1 MKGVA
6 IVLLLAT
13 AVHGAVHQE
22 NPVTKVVE
30 LIQELK
36 AKIEADGKAEQ
47 KVYDKFA
54 CWCEKTTARKAS
66 AIEEAKT
73 SIEEL
78 SEKVLNLKG
87 KTATLKAEIA
97 QLEKDISGNIEGTKE
112 ATTIREKETAD
123 YNKERSD
130 LEQAIGALERA
141 IGILTGAGEK
151 PASALQQ
158 AQILSVA
165 NGVRSALRFAPS
177 EFGGDDRK
185 EVEKFVRDPMSF
197 IPHPIDAAKKAS
209 LVAAKQVVQIH
220 QKSKFDPKGVYDD
233 EKKDMSSAL
242 DALDSSIGRYAQYTN
257 AGSADTQTD
266 DKQMVEDFVKDPTE
280 NHPKQSLAE
289 VKNPFGDYAPA
300 SGAIQGMLKG
310 MYDSMTSD
318 LESKN
323 ADQAIKQK
331 QFEELTATKNAE
343 LKTLKATLEKKKETL
358 GEDTKTM
365 TDSEVERDETQAQ
378 LKADEKFFEETK
390 SACKTKADDWAERSR
405 LRTEELAGINKAI
418 EILTSD
424 EAQATFGRATSMLL
438 QSSQKTITKSA
449 SPRRDEAA
457 RVLKIV
463 AKKHHSLRMSAMA
476 ALIQSST
483 EGHFDAVIS
492 EVDKLIAE
500 LRAEEQDDI
509 DLRDY
514 CQDAENK
521 VENEIEDLQHKA
533 TNIQG
538 LIDRLNAKKKEIQ
551 GDIKKTESDI
561 AATEDAMAEALS
573 IRNSENED
581 FKAALKDDTDAVAL
595 LASAI
600 DAMTSFSKNNKL
612 GLLAKKED
620 PEYAV
625 DPDKAPET
633 FSEPYGGRSSEGGGI
648 TSILGYIKEDLENE
662 IGVSKKAEA
671 EAQKEFEE
679 QRAAATEV
687 LTDLKAK
694 KTSLETME
702 AETDEKIAD
711 AGEDKAEVL
720 TRKENKQKYRESLKP
735 KCDWMKG
742 AFQERRDKRREEMNG
757 LLESK
762 ASLAG
767 KAQEEA
773 QAGIKMF
780 MQKS

>member
-1 MKGVA
+1 MRVTA
-6 IVLLLAT
+6 ILCLFVGA
-13 AVHGAVHQE
+13 AHAAVHQE

-54 CWCEKTTARKAS
+54 CWCEKTTARKAG

-123 YNKERSD
+123 YSQERSD

-158 AQILSVA
+158 AEILSVA
-165 NGVRSALRFAPS
+165 AGVRGALRFAPS
-177 EFGGDDRK
+177 DVSDDDK
-185 EVEKFVRDPMSF
+185 KMVENFVHDPM
-197 IPHPIDAAKKAS
+197 
-209 LVAAKQVVQIH
+209 
-220 QKSKFDPKGVYDD
+220 KFYGHPKG
-233 EKKDMSSAL
+233 
-242 DALDSSIGRYAQYTN
+242 
-257 AGSADTQTD
+257 
-266 DKQMVEDFVKDPTE
+266 
-280 NHPKQSLAE
+280 SLAQ

-343 LKTLKATLEKKKETL
+343 LATLKATLEKKKETL

-365 TDSEVERDETQAQ
+365 TDSAVERDETQAQ

-390 SACKTKADDWAERSR
+390 SACKAKADDWAERSR

-438 QSSQKTITKSA
+438 QSSQTHKTG
-449 SPRRDEAA
+449 SPAKA
-457 RVLKIV
+457 KAYQALKTV
-463 AKKHHSLRMSAMA
+463 AKKHHSLRMAAMA
-476 ALIQSST
+476 AMVQTAT
-483 EGHFDAVIS
+483 EGHFDVVIGS
-492 EVDKLIAE
+492 VDKMIAE

-551 GDIKKTESDI
+551 ADIKQTESDI

-573 IRNSENED
+573 TRNSENED
-581 FKAALKDDTDAVAL
+581 FKAALKDDMDAVAL

-600 DAMTSFSKNNKL
+600 DAMTSFYKNNKLPL

-662 IGVSKKAEA
+662 IGTSKKAEA
-671 EAQKEFEE
+671 ASQKEFEE
-679 QRAAATEV
+679 QRAAATQV
-687 LTDLKAK
+687 LADLNAK
-694 KTSLETME
+694 KTSLEGME

-711 AGEDKAEVL
+711 ATEDKESTL
-720 TRKENKQKYRESLKP
+720 TMKENKEKYRESLKP

-742 AFQERRDKRREEMNG
+742 AFDTRREKRRTEMNG
-757 LLESK
+757 LLEAK

-767 KAQEEA
+767 AA
-773 QAGIKMF
+773 AGF
-780 MQKS
+780 LQK

>member
-1 MKGVA
+1 MQVA
-6 IVLLLAT
+6 IVLLLAS
-13 AVHGAVHQE
+13 AVQGAVQKE

-54 CWCEKTTARKAS
+54 CWCEKTTARKAG

-123 YNKERSD
+123 YTQERSD

-158 AQILSVA
+158 AQILSVV
-165 NGVRSALRFAPS
+165 NGVKNALRFAPS
-177 EFGGDDRK
+177 EFAGDDRK
-185 EVEKFVRDPMSF
+185 VAQQFVHDPMQFFPTPQPAEEKKASF
-197 IPHPIDAAKKAS
+197 LKVKTAVIKKYDPALSAYRNEKKDLNKAMDGLEGALGYYAQFSDAAKPS
-209 LVAAKQVVQIH
+209 
-220 QKSKFDPKGVYDD
+220 DN
-233 EKKDMSSAL
+233 
-242 DALDSSIGRYAQYTN
+242 AQ
-257 AGSADTQTD
+257 AE
-266 DKQMVEDFVKDPTE
+266 DKQMVEETVEPAQPET
-280 NHPKQSLAE
+280 HPKQSLAE

-300 SGAIQGMLKG
+300 SGAIQGMLKS

-331 QFEELTATKNAE
+331 QFEELTATKDAE
-343 LKTLKATLEKKKETL
+343 LKTLKETLEKKKETL

-390 SACKTKADDWAERSR
+390 DACKAKADDWAERSR
-405 LRTEELAGINKAI
+405 LRTEELSGINKAI

-424 EAQATFGRATSMLL
+424 EAQATFGRATSMFL
-438 QSSQKTITKSA
+438 QSSKKK
-449 SPRRDEAA
+449 AA
-457 RVLKIV
+457 VMDPARAKAFRTLKLV
-463 AKKHHSLRMSAMA
+463 SKKHNSLRMAAVA
-476 ALIQSST
+476 ALVQSAT
-483 EGHFDAVIS
+483 EGHFDVVIG

-521 VENEIEDLQHKA
+521 VENEMEDLQHKA
-533 TNIQG
+533 DNIQG
-538 LIDRLNAKKKEIQ
+538 LIDRLEAKKKEIQ
-551 GDIKKTESDI
+551 ADIKKTESDI

-573 IRNSENED
+573 TRNSENED

-600 DAMTSFSKNNKL
+600 DAMTAFSTNNKL
-612 GLLAKKED
+612 PLGNFLQKKED

-648 TSILGYIKEDLENE
+648 TSILSYIKEDLENE

-671 EAQKEFEE
+671 AAQAEFEE
-679 QRAAATEV
+679 QRAAATQV
-687 LTDLKAK
+687 LNDLKAK
-694 KTSLETME
+694 KTSLEKME
-702 AETDEKIAD
+702 AETEEKIAD
-711 AGEDKAEVL
+711 AGEDKEETL
-720 TRKENKQKYRESLKP
+720 TRKENKAKYRESLKP

-742 AFQERRDKRREEMNG
+742 AFQDRRDKRREEMNG

-767 KAQEEA
+767 AKAKQAA
-773 QAGIKMF
+773 Q
-780 MQKS
+780 QR

>member
-1 MKGVA
+1 MKAAFFLVA
-6 IVLLLAT
+6 L
-13 AVHGAVHQE
+13 VHASVQKE

-54 CWCEKTTARKAS
+54 CWCEKTTARKAG

-97 QLEKDISGNIEGTKE
+97 QLEKDVSGNIEGTKE

-123 YNKERSD
+123 YNQERSD

-141 IGILTGAGEK
+141 IGILTGAGTK

-158 AQILSVA
+158 AELLSVA
-165 NGVRSALRFAPS
+165 AGVRGALRVASPTVS
-177 EFGGDDRK
+177 VDDRK
-185 EVEKFVRDPMSF
+185 MVEAFVHDPMQF
-197 IPHPIDAAKKAS
+197 Y
-209 LVAAKQVVQIH
+209 
-220 QKSKFDPKGVYDD
+220 G
-233 EKKDMSSAL
+233 
-242 DALDSSIGRYAQYTN
+242 
-257 AGSADTQTD
+257 
-266 DKQMVEDFVKDPTE
+266 
-280 NHPKQSLAE
+280 HPKFSGAQ

-331 QFEELTATKNAE
+331 QFEELTATKDAE
-343 LKTLKATLEKKKETL
+343 LATLQATLSKKKETL

-390 SACKTKADDWAERSR
+390 SACKAKADDWAERSR

-424 EAQATFGRATSMLL
+424 EAMATFGRATSMLL
-438 QSSQKTITKSA
+438 QSSQKGSVQAPGKNKAYQT
-449 SPRRDEAA
+449 
-457 RVLKIV
+457 LKTV
-463 AKKHHSLRMSAMA
+463 AKKHHSLRMAAMA
-476 ALIQSST
+476 AMVQTAT
-483 EGHFDAVIS
+483 EGHFDVVIGS
-492 EVDKLIAE
+492 VDKMIAE

-538 LIDRLNAKKKEIQ
+538 LIDRLNPKKKEIQ
-551 GDIKKTESDI
+551 ADIKQTESDI

-573 IRNSENED
+573 TRNSENED
-581 FKAALKDDTDAVAL
+581 FKAALKDDMDAVAL
-595 LASAI
+595 LASAV
-600 DAMTSFSKNNKL
+600 DAMTSFYKNNKLPL
-612 GLLAKKED
+612 GLLAKKKGTHGKED
-620 PEYAV
+620 PEYSV

-633 FSEPYGGRSSEGGGI
+633 FSAPYGGRSSEGGGI
-648 TSILGYIKEDLENE
+648 TLIMGYIKEDLENE
-662 IGVSKKAEA
+662 IKTSKADEA
-671 EAQKEFEE
+671 KSQKMFEE
-679 QRAAATEV
+679 QRATA
-687 LTDLKAK
+687 LKSLEELNAK
-694 KTSLETME
+694 KVTLENLE
-702 AETDEKIAD
+702 ADLDEKIAEAETEKD
-711 AGEDKAEVL
+711 GKNTIKAAK
-720 TRKENKQKYRESLKP
+720 TKYREDLKP
-735 KCDWMKG
+735 KCDWMKE
-742 AFQERRDKRREEMNG
+742 AFETRRDARQEEMTG
-757 LLESK
+757 LMQAK

-767 KAQEEA
+767 GEGGEELV
-773 QAGIKMF
+773 
-780 MQKS
+780 QKSSNLRKRQASGAGRSR

>member
-1 MKGVA
+1 MLV
-6 IVLLLAT
+6 
-13 AVHGAVHQE
+13 
-22 NPVTKVVE
+22 
-30 LIQELK
+30 K

-54 CWCEKTTARKAS
+54 CWCEKTTARKAG

-97 QLEKDISGNIEGTKE
+97 QLEKDVAGNIEGTKE

-123 YNKERSD
+123 YEQERSD

-158 AQILSVA
+158 AEILSVA
-165 NGVRSALRFAPS
+165 AGVRGALRFAPS
-177 EFGGDDRK
+177 DVSADDRK
-185 EVEKFVRDPMSF
+185 MVEKFVHDPMQF
-197 IPHPIDAAKKAS
+197 YGH
-209 LVAAKQVVQIH
+209 
-220 QKSKFDPKGVYDD
+220 PKG
-233 EKKDMSSAL
+233 
-242 DALDSSIGRYAQYTN
+242 
-257 AGSADTQTD
+257 
-266 DKQMVEDFVKDPTE
+266 
-280 NHPKQSLAE
+280 SLAQ

-310 MYDSMTSD
+310 MYDAMTSD

-331 QFEELTATKNAE
+331 QFEELTATKNSE
-343 LKTLKATLEKKKETL
+343 LATLKATLEKKKETL

-390 SACKTKADDWAERSR
+390 SACKAKADDWAERSR

-438 QSSQKTITKSA
+438 QSSQTHKTG
-449 SPRRDEAA
+449 SPAKA
-457 RVLKIV
+457 KAYQALKTV
-463 AKKHHSLRMSAMA
+463 AKKHHSLRMAAMA
-476 ALIQSST
+476 AMVQTAT
-483 EGHFDAVIS
+483 EGHFDVVIGS
-492 EVDKLIAE
+492 VDKMIAE

-551 GDIKKTESDI
+551 ADIKQTESDI
-561 AATEDAMAEALS
+561 AATEDAMA
-573 IRNSENED
+573 
-581 FKAALKDDTDAVAL
+581 AVAL

-600 DAMTSFSKNNKL
+600 DAMTSFYKNNKLPL

-648 TSILGYIKEDLENE
+648 VSILGYIKEDLENE
-662 IGVSKKAEA
+662 IGTSKKAEA
-671 EAQKEFEE
+671 ASQKEFEE
-679 QRAAATEV
+679 QRAAATQV
-687 LTDLKAK
+687 LNDLNTK
-694 KTSLETME
+694 KTSLEGME

-711 AGEDKAEVL
+711 ATEDKESTL
-720 TRKENKQKYRESLKP
+720 TMKENKEKYRESLKP

-742 AFQERRDKRREEMNG
+742 AFDTRREKRRTEMNG
-757 LLESK
+757 LLEAK

-767 KAQEEA
+767 AA
-773 QAGIKMF
+773 AGF
-780 MQKS
+780 LQK

>member
-1 MKGVA
+1 MRAAVF
-6 IVLLLAT
+6 LLASLLGC
-13 AVHGAVHQE
+13 AVAHSAGD

-54 CWCEKTTARKAS
+54 CWCEKTTARKAG

-97 QLEKDISGNIEGTKE
+97 QLEKDISGNIEGTKT
-112 ATTIREKETAD
+112 ATTIREKEPSD
-123 YNKERSD
+123 YEEQRSD

-141 IGILTGAGEK
+141 IGLLTGAGTLVQ
-151 PASALQQ
+151 ASALQQ
-158 AQILSVA
+158 AEILSVA
-165 NGVRSALRFAPS
+165 AGVRGALRVAPDQVS
-177 EFGGDDRK
+177 ADDRK
-185 EVEKFVRDPMSF
+185 MVETFVHDPMQF
-197 IPHPIDAAKKAS
+197 YGH
-209 LVAAKQVVQIH
+209 
-220 QKSKFDPKGVYDD
+220 PKG
-233 EKKDMSSAL
+233 
-242 DALDSSIGRYAQYTN
+242 
-257 AGSADTQTD
+257 
-266 DKQMVEDFVKDPTE
+266 
-280 NHPKQSLAE
+280 SLAQ

-310 MYDSMTSD
+310 MYDAMTSD
-318 LESKN
+318 LETKN

-343 LKTLKATLEKKKETL
+343 LATLQATLSKKKETL

-365 TDSEVERDETQAQ
+365 TDAAVERDETQAQ
-378 LKADEKFFEETK
+378 LDADEKFFEETK
-390 SACKTKADDWAERSR
+390 SACKSKADDWAERSR

-424 EAQATFGRATSMLL
+424 EAMATFGRATSMLL
-438 QSSQKTITKSA
+438 QSSQKGSAKSPSKDKA
-449 SPRRDEAA
+449 YHALKGVA
-457 RVLKIV
+457 R
-463 AKKHHSLRMSAMA
+463 KHHSLRMAAMA
-476 ALIQSST
+476 AMVQTAT
-483 EGHFDAVIS
+483 EGHFDVVIGS
-492 EVDKLIAE
+492 VDKMIAE
-500 LRAEEQDDI
+500 LRQEEQDDI

-514 CQDAENK
+514 CQDEENK

-551 GDIKKTESDI
+551 ADIKQTETDI

-573 IRNSENED
+573 TRNSENED
-581 FKAALKDDTDAVAL
+581 FKAALKDDMDAVAL
-595 LASAI
+595 PASAV
-600 DAMTSFSKNNKL
+600 DALTAFYKNNKLPL

-625 DPDKAPET
+625 DPDKAPEAP
-633 FSEPYGGRSSEGGGI
+633 SADYGGRSSEGGGI
-648 TSILGYIKEDLENE
+648 VSIMGYIKEDLENE
-662 IGVSKKAEA
+662 IGTSKKAEA
-671 EAQKEFEE
+671 ASQKEFEE
-679 QRAAATEV
+679 QRAAATQV
-687 LTDLKAK
+687 LNDLKSK
-694 KTSLETME
+694 KTSLEGFE

-711 AGEDKAEVL
+711 ATEDKESTL
-720 TRKENKQKYRESLKP
+720 TMKENKEKYRESLKP

-742 AFQERRDKRREEMNG
+742 AFDTRREKRRQEMDG
-757 LLESK
+757 LLQAK

-767 KAQEEA
+767 AA
-773 QAGIKMF
+773 AGAF
-780 MQKS
+780 LQKN

>member
-1 MKGVA
+1 MIRAVIFLLVA
-6 IVLLLAT
+6 S
-13 AVHGAVHQE
+13 AVQGAVQKE

-54 CWCEKTTARKAS
+54 CWCEKTTARKAG

-123 YNKERSD
+123 YTQERSD

-151 PASALQQ
+151 AASALQQ
-158 AQILSVA
+158 AEILSVA
-165 NGVRSALRFAPS
+165 AGVRGALRFAPS
-177 EFGGDDRK
+177 DVSDDDRK
-185 EVEKFVRDPMSF
+185 MVEKFVHDPMQF
-197 IPHPIDAAKKAS
+197 YGH
-209 LVAAKQVVQIH
+209 
-220 QKSKFDPKGVYDD
+220 PKG
-233 EKKDMSSAL
+233 
-242 DALDSSIGRYAQYTN
+242 
-257 AGSADTQTD
+257 
-266 DKQMVEDFVKDPTE
+266 
-280 NHPKQSLAE
+280 SLAQ

-343 LKTLKATLEKKKETL
+343 LATLKATLEKKKETL

-365 TDSEVERDETQAQ
+365 TDSAVERDETQAQ

-390 SACKTKADDWAERSR
+390 SACKAKADDWAERSR

-438 QSSQKTITKSA
+438 QSSQTHKTA
-449 SPRRDEAA
+449 SPAKA
-457 RVLKIV
+457 KAYQALKTV
-463 AKKHHSLRMSAMA
+463 AKKHHSLRMAAMA
-476 ALIQSST
+476 AMVQTAT
-483 EGHFDAVIS
+483 EGHFDVVIGS
-492 EVDKLIAE
+492 VDKMIAE

-551 GDIKKTESDI
+551 ADIKQTESDI

-573 IRNSENED
+573 TRNSENED
-581 FKAALKDDTDAVAL
+581 FKAALKDDMDAVAL

-600 DAMTSFSKNNKL
+600 DAMTSFYKNNKLPL

-662 IGVSKKAEA
+662 IGTSKKAEA
-671 EAQKEFEE
+671 ASQKEFEE
-679 QRAAATEV
+679 QRAAATQV
-687 LTDLKAK
+687 LSDLNAK
-694 KTSLETME
+694 KTSLEGME

-711 AGEDKAEVL
+711 ATEDKESTL
-720 TRKENKQKYRESLKP
+720 TMKENKEKYRESLKP

-742 AFQERRDKRREEMNG
+742 AFDTRREKRRTEMNG
-757 LLESK
+757 LLEAK

-767 KAQEEA
+767 AA
-773 QAGIKMF
+773 AGAF
-780 MQKS
+780 LQKN